1 LKYYLGWEKMG
12 KVNRKYLI
20 VGAVLIVIAFLLWAV
35 VYYVDYS
42 VEDNKNKAQDEYLDD
57 LQSSEKKDAYYE
69 ASKQYDDTRSYI
81 ANVAILIVILGLI
94 GFILIAVSILKG
106 EKKSNYDASKESLD
120 EKYAKGEI
128 TKKQYEKMKKDRKN
142 K

>member
-1 LKYYLGWEKMG
+1 MG

-20 VGAVLIVIAFLLWAV
+20 GGAVLIIIAFLLWAV

-42 VEDNKNKAQDEYLDD
+42 VTNNYHNAVNEYLDEWD
-57 LQSSEKKDAYYE
+57 SNEKKEAYYE
-69 ASKQYDDTRSYI
+69 AEKQFDDAKSYI

-94 GFILIAVSILKG
+94 GFILIAISVLKG
-106 EKKSNYDASKESLD
+106 EKKSKYDASKDSLD
-120 EKYAKGEI
+120 ERYAKGEI
-128 TKKQYEKMKKDRKN
+128 TKKQYEKMKKDLEK

>member
-1 LKYYLGWEKMG
+1 MG
-12 KVNRKYLI
+12 KVHRKYLI

-42 VEDNKNKAQDEYLDD
+42 VEDTKNKAQDEYLDD
-57 LQSSEKKDAYYE
+57 FESSEKKEAYYE

-120 EKYAKGEI
+120 DKYAKGEI

>member
-1 LKYYLGWEKMG
+1 MG

-42 VEDNKNKAQDEYLDD
+42 VEDTKNKAQDEYLDD
-57 LQSSEKKDAYYE
+57 FESSEKKEAYYE
-69 ASKQYDDTRSYI
+69 ASKQYDDARSYI

-106 EKKSNYDASKESLD
+106 EKKSKYDASKESLD